1 MTDPFKM
8 FAVAQH
14 GMYAILIMVV
24 VILTLSIAARLI
36 VRNIL
41 KDSRRSRAFKKGME
55 DLAALLVAGIIGMI
69 ALVVIG
75 KMR

>member
-1 MTDPFKM
+1 MNDPFKM
-8 FAVAQH
+8 SVFAH
-14 GMYAILIMVV
+14 RGLTAILIMVV
-24 VILTLSIAARLI
+24 LILTLSIAARLI

-41 KDSRRSRAFKKGME
+41 RDSRRSRAFKKGMG

-75 KMR
+75 KMH